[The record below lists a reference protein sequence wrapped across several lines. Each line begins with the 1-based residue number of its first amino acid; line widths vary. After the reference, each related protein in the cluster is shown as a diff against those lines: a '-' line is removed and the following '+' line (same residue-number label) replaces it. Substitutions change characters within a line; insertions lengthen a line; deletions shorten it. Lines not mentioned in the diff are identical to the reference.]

1 MTIEPQRHMK
11 DPAALTPY
19 EQRIWDLRC
28 QGLNNHQIGE
38 EMNQLPGSI
47 ASRMKAIKEKVLA
60 RKRLHRV
67 CCGEI
72 RRIQP
77 SSA

>member
-28 QGLNNHQIGE
+28 QGLTNPEIGAA
-38 EMNQLPGSI
+38 MNQLPGSV
-47 ASRMKAIKEKVLA
+47 ASRIKVIKEKLELQDALRMV
-60 RKRLHRV
+60 
-67 CCGEI
+67 G
-72 RRIQP
+72 
-77 SSA
+77 

>member
-38 EMNQLPGSI
+38 AMNQLPGSI
-47 ASRMKAIKEKVLA
+47 ASRMKAIKEKVELQNA
-60 RKRLHRV
+60 LRMV
-67 CCGEI
+67 G
-72 RRIQP
+72 
-77 SSA
+77 

>member
-28 QGLNNHQIGE
+28 QGLNNHQIGK
-38 EMNQLPGSI
+38 EMNQLAGSI
-47 ASRMKAIKEKVLA
+47 ASRMKAIKEKVELQNA
-60 RKRLHRV
+60 LRMV
-67 CCGEI
+67 G
-72 RRIQP
+72 
-77 SSA
+77 